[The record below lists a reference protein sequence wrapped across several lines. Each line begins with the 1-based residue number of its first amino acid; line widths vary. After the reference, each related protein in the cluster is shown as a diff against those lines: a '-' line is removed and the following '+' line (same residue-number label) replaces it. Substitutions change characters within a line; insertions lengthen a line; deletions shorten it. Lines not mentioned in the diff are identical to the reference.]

1 MVYKSHFVELWV
13 NGNKVEFE
21 SQESVNIRFNNVLQ
35 DPTKISSSQ
44 AEYSFEFEL
53 PCTPVNNKIFDYAN
67 NLSKLNKF
75 HSRWDAELYADGN
88 LIFRGTLTL
97 NSVKDKMYKVN
108 LVSIKNNTLD
118 EIFGEEVMTSIRLAD
133 GTHWE
138 IPFDGAGSTG
148 YSINYYNTEI
158 NNRTRNDVCFPLV
171 SYGAFQ
177 KSPSGT
183 TEVSDSETLK
193 EYTSKFDLDEYN
205 RWYIESFSPS
215 ISMLETMKRCYEY
228 KGFSVAGDAFQDTFL
243 KDIFMSTNL
252 ADGQD
257 PTYNLG
263 NPKFGQVDLSLTLS
277 TSGKSSYQQELNFPY
292 FKVFGNV
299 ENGAY
304 LESKTEY
311 NYSSIFLYDAL
322 ADGQVTVNAPSYMY
336 QPNEKVIV
344 IPADGF
350 YKIEMTVSSTLD
362 TSGSLTVMHN
372 IYDPLERE
380 INEESIQLPVGFNEN
395 TPIEVAL
402 VRNYED
408 SYELIKGKKN
418 KNYVT
423 GNPNQDTY
431 TIDGR
436 TYPNVNEWLT
446 CFPHE
451 DAYNSTLPTEQ
462 NDLTLYNTQGRRRA
476 DGSVS
481 THVGQRRA
489 AAVTRSDGVSG
500 HEAYGGGG
508 GGTID
513 GSGFDGNSG
522 RRWTPVKLGYV
533 YNDGE
538 TMAYDQA
545 VSKSFICG
553 FSSFYGGVT
562 SVMKNGYSWSKS
574 NADENQAFYPE
585 IGYSFMRRTEEGGTS
600 FEETQYNYNTY
611 INTPVSYVNVNNQGT
626 TMNGYVSCMCY
637 LNKNDILELMAI
649 HRGFTTTAGTNVL
662 YDTTTNI
669 DFKITAASPRSYY
682 ELQTAHY
689 AYNSPTE
696 FDVNLN
702 LANFYNKEK
711 KISDWLQNTIDAFNL
726 EVTQDGNNI
735 LINTKKKYG
744 FDKTAVD
751 LDDRANS
758 NEAEALV
765 IDYPRSMAVKY
776 KIDIEEWGF
785 EKSVTP
791 QSKLND
797 ADWYK
802 YGDSGF
808 TEIMLNDD
816 LYITSRSEKSLQ
828 YSYTWYDNF
837 NWIAVDSSFTADTGT
852 TLNLRIPV
860 ISKYTYMIDGYN
872 YEESMKHDGK
882 GLAQRFWFR
891 PKPTNAY
898 VWTRT
903 YPVEVVNVY
912 QPTNIWSNGGD
923 LVLNLSYKTTE
934 KSLLNEYF
942 NISAYLASN
951 YVDIEVYLNAM
962 EYNRLKNGALVHFD
976 SDLYEVVSIDGY
988 DPTGFNKTKLRIMK
1002 KVV

>member
-1 MVYKSHFVELWV
+1 MIYKSHYIELYV
-13 NGNKVEFE
+13 NGQRVEFE
-21 SQESVNIRFNNVLQ
+21 SQDSLNIRFQNVLY
-35 DPTKISSSQ
+35 DPSKISSTQ

-53 PCTPVNNKIFDYAN
+53 PCSPTNNRIFDYAN
-67 NLSKLNKF
+67 VLAKPNKF
-75 HSRWDAELYADGN
+75 RTRWDAELYADGVS
-88 LIFRGTLTL
+88 IFKGTMTL
-97 NSVKDKMYKVN
+97 NSVKNKMYMVN
-108 LVSIKNNTLD
+108 LVSVKNSTLD
-118 EIFGEEVMTSIRLAD
+118 EMFGDEVMTDIRKSD
-133 GTHWE
+133 GTHWD
-138 IPFDGAGSTG
+138 IPFDGAGTTG
-148 YSINYYNTEI
+148 FSINHYNTEI
-158 NNRTRNDVCFPLV
+158 ANRNRNDVCFPLV

-183 TEVSDSETLK
+183 TTVGDDDLK
-193 EYTSKFDLDEYN
+193 TYTSKFDLDKWN
-205 RWYIESFSPS
+205 RWYVESFSPS

-243 KDIFMSTNL
+243 KDVFMSTNL
-252 ADGQD
+252 ADEQD

-277 TSGKSSYQQELNFPY
+277 TNGKSSYQQELNYPY
-292 FKVFGNV
+292 FMVNGNV
-299 ENGAY
+299 DNSGMLENQ
-304 LESKTEY
+304 TEY

-322 ADGQVTVNAPSYMY
+322 ADGQVTVNAPTYMY

-350 YKIEMTVSSTLD
+350 YKIEMTVSSTLN
-362 TSGSLTVMHN
+362 TSGNLTVMHH
-372 IYDPLERE
+372 IYDPFERE
-380 INEESIQLPVGFNEN
+380 MNEESIQLPVGFNEN
-395 TPIEVAL
+395 TPIEIAL

-451 DAYNSTLPTEQ
+451 DAYNSTLPTKQ
-462 NDLTLYNTQGRRRA
+462 NDLTLYNTQGSRRA

-481 THVGQRRA
+481 PHVGPRRSSS
-489 AAVTRSDGVSG
+489 VTRGGVNGHQPYDHSG
-500 HEAYGGGG
+500 NGT
-508 GGTID
+508 TID
-513 GSGFDGNSG
+513 GSGFDGNGG
-522 RRWTPVKLGYV
+522 RRWTPAKLGYV

-574 NADENQAFYPE
+574 KADENQAFYPE
-585 IGYSFMRRTEEGGTS
+585 IGYSFMRRTEDGGTS

-611 INTPVSYVNVNNQGT
+611 INTPVSYVNVDSQGT
-626 TMNGYVSCMCY
+626 TMNGFISCMCY
-637 LNKNDILELMAI
+637 LKKNDILELMAI

-669 DFKITAASPRSYY
+669 DFKITAASPRTYY
-682 ELQTAHY
+682 ELQTAKY

-696 FDVNLN
+696 FDVDLN
-702 LANFYNKEK
+702 LANFFNKEK
-711 KISDWLQNTIDAFNL
+711 KISEWLQNTIDAFNL
-726 EVTQDGNNI
+726 EVIQDGNNI
-735 LINTKKKYG
+735 SINTKKKSGY
-744 FDKTAVD
+744 DKTAVNI
-751 LDDRANS
+751 DDRVNA
-758 NEAEALV
+758 NEAESSA

-791 QSKLND
+791 QSKLNE

-808 TEIMLNDD
+808 TVIILNDD
-816 LYITSRSEKSLQ
+816 LYVTNTSEKSLQ
-828 YSYTWYDNF
+828 YSYTWYNNF
-837 NWIAVDSSFTADTGT
+837 NWIAVDSSFEEDTST

-903 YPVEVVNVY
+903 YPAERIDIYVPSNV
-912 QPTNIWSNGGD
+912 WSDGGNTT
-923 LVLNLSYKTTE
+923 LNLSYKTTE
-934 KSLLNEYF
+934 KSLLSEYF
-942 NISAYLASN
+942 NVKAYLSSN
-951 YVDIEVYLNAM
+951 YVKVEVYLTAD
-962 EYNRLKNGALVHFD
+962 EYNRLKNGANVRFD
-976 SDLYEVVSIDGY
+976 RDIYEIVSVEGY
-988 DPTGFNKTKLRIMK
+988 DPSGTEPTELTMMK